1 MGIERRAHKRY
12 VIDGLMVELAGVVH
26 ETVDISTRAVALVHR
41 PDIDYA
47 TLKPP
52 FRFMSEKAEGLN
64 RHIPNMRRLYE
75 RGRVVVVDYF
85 IDDAEWET
93 TLAAYDV
100 RADVKPLEDVFR

>member
-1 MGIERRAHKRY
+1 MVTERRAHKRY

-26 ETVDISTRAVALVHR
+26 ETVDISVRAVAVVIR
-41 PDIDYA
+41 PGVDYA
-47 TLKPP
+47 ALKPP
-52 FRFMSEKAEGLN
+52 FRFTSEKAEGLN

-85 IDDAEWET
+85 IDDPEWDN

-100 RADVKPLEDVFR
+100 RADVKPLEDVFG